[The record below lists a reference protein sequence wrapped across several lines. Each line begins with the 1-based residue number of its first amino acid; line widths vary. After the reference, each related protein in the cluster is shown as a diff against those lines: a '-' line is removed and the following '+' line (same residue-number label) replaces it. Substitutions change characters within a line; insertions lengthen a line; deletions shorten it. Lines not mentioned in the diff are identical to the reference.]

1 MDIRLPLPAAIRH
14 RVQSDEHLWAQVVSL
29 LLSPPV
35 VWTVWVYA
43 SSLLR
48 SSNRSSALA
57 FASLFVLSICV
68 APMLFVAYKVRN
80 GKISDMHMRES
91 NERYIPYSIAIAA
104 GVVTGIVYFHFEA
117 GPILLLVALVSI
129 VELTIMLAATFYM
142 KVSLH
147 AMAMSSI
154 ISATTLLFGFAQ
166 GLLFVPVLLLVVLAR
181 LVLRRHTALQIMAG
195 VFIGVLTPLLVVA
208 AAGLLIF

>member
-1 MDIRLPLPAAIRH
+1 MDIRLPLPAALRH
-14 RVQSDEHLWAQVVSL
+14 RVQGDDKRWAHVVSL

-35 VWTVWVYA
+35 VWAVWVYA
-43 SSLLR
+43 TSLLR
-48 SSNRSSALA
+48 SSNRSSALG

-91 NERYIPYSIAIAA
+91 NERYIPYSIAIVA
-104 GVVTGIVYFHFEA
+104 GIATGIVYLHYDA
-117 GPILLLVALVSI
+117 GPVLLMVVLVSI
-129 VELTIMLAATFYM
+129 VELTIMLVATFYM

-154 ISATTLLFGFAQ
+154 ISATALLFGFAPA
-166 GLLFVPVLLLVVLAR
+166 LLFMPVLLLVVLAR
-181 LVLRRHTALQIMAG
+181 LVLRRHTMLQVMVG
-195 VFIGVLTPLLVVA
+195 VLIGVLTPFLVVA
-208 AAGLLIF
+208 AAGLLL

>member
-14 RVQSDEHLWAQVVSL
+14 RVDSKENLWARAVSL

-35 VWTVWVYA
+35 VWAIWVYA
-43 SSLLR
+43 TSLLR
-48 SSNRSSALA
+48 ASDRVSAFA
-57 FASLFVLSICV
+57 FASLFALSICV

-91 NERYIPYSIAIAA
+91 NERYVPYSIAIVA
-104 GVVTGIVYFHFEA
+104 GILTGLVYLHYEA
-117 GPILLLVALVSI
+117 GPVLLLVVLVSI

-147 AMAMSSI
+147 AMAMSSV

-166 GLLFVPVLLLVVLAR
+166 GLLFLPVLLLVVLAR
-181 LVLRRHTALQIMAG
+181 LVLRRHTTLQIMVG
-195 VFIGVLTPLLVVA
+195 VLIGVLTPLAVVA
-208 AAGLLIF
+208 ALGLLI

>member
-1 MDIRLPLPAAIRH
+1 MDIRLPLPAALRH
-14 RVQSDEHLWAQVVSL
+14 RVHSDQDLWAHAVSL

-35 VWTVWVYA
+35 VWAIWVYA
-43 SSLLR
+43 VSLLR
-48 SSNRSSALA
+48 SSNRGSAFA

-91 NERYIPYSIAIAA
+91 NERYVPYSIAIVA
-104 GVVTGIVYFHFEA
+104 GVLTGVVYLHYNA
-117 GPILLLVALVSI
+117 GPVLLLVVLVSI

-166 GLLFVPVLLLVVLAR
+166 GLVFIPVLLLVVLAR
-181 LVLRRHTALQIMAG
+181 LVLQRHTTLQIMVG
-195 VFIGVLTPLLVVA
+195 VLIGILTPLAVVA
-208 AAGLLIF
+208 ALGLIV

>member
-1 MDIRLPLPAAIRH
+1 MDIRLPLPAALRH
-14 RVQSDEHLWAQVVSL
+14 RVQDEENLWAHAVSL

-35 VWTVWVYA
+35 VWALWVYVT
-43 SSLLR
+43 SYLR
-48 SSNRSSALA
+48 GVSHAFV
-57 FASLFVLSICV
+57 FASLFALSICA

-91 NERYIPYSIAIAA
+91 KERYIPYSIAIL
-104 GVVTGIVYFHFEA
+104 GGILTGLVYLQYNA
-117 GPILLLVALVSI
+117 GPVLLLVMLVSI

-147 AMAMSSI
+147 AMAMSSVI
-154 ISATTLLFGFAQ
+154 AATTLLFGFAQ
-166 GLLFVPVLLLVVLAR
+166 GLLFVPLLLIVVLAR

-195 VFIGVLTPLLVVA
+195 VLIGVLTPLLVVA
-208 AAGLLIF
+208 AAGLII

>member
-1 MDIRLPLPAAIRH
+1 MDIRLPLPATLRH
-14 RVQSDEHLWAQVVSL
+14 RVQGEEKLWAHAVSL

-35 VWTVWVYA
+35 VWALWVYA
-43 SSLLR
+43 TSLLR
-48 SSNRSSALA
+48 GSNHAVK
-57 FASLFVLSICV
+57 FATLFVLSICV

-91 NERYIPYSIAIAA
+91 NERYIPYSIAIVAGILT
-104 GVVTGIVYFHFEA
+104 GVVYLHYDA
-117 GPILLLVALVSI
+117 GPVLLLVVLVSI
-129 VELTIMLAATFYM
+129 VELTIMLAATFFM

-166 GLLFVPVLLLVVLAR
+166 GLLFIPVLLLVVLAR
-181 LVLRRHTALQIMAG
+181 LVLRRHTTLQIMVG
-195 VFIGVLTPLLVVA
+195 VLIGVLTPLAVVA
-208 AAGLLIF
+208 ILGLLI

>member
-14 RVQSDEHLWAQVVSL
+14 RVDRKENLWARAVSL

-35 VWTVWVYA
+35 VWAIWVYA
-43 SSLLR
+43 TSLLR
-48 SSNRSSALA
+48 ASDRVSAFA
-57 FASLFVLSICV
+57 FASLFALSICV

-91 NERYIPYSIAIAA
+91 NERYVPYSIAIVA
-104 GVVTGIVYFHFEA
+104 GILTGLVYLHYEA
-117 GPILLLVALVSI
+117 GPVLLLVVLVSI

-147 AMAMSSI
+147 AMAMSSV

-166 GLLFVPVLLLVVLAR
+166 GLLFLPVLLLVVLAR
-181 LVLRRHTALQIMAG
+181 LVLRRHTTLQIMVG
-195 VFIGVLTPLLVVA
+195 VLIGVLTPLAVVA
-208 AAGLLIF
+208 ALGLLI

>member
-1 MDIRLPLPAAIRH
+1 MDIRLPLPAALRH
-14 RVQSDEHLWAQVVSL
+14 RVQGEEKLWAHAVSL

-35 VWTVWVYA
+35 VWAVWVYA
-43 SSLLR
+43 ASILR
-48 SSNRSSALA
+48 GTNHAIA

-91 NERYIPYSIAIAA
+91 KERYIPYSIAIVA
-104 GVVTGIVYFHFEA
+104 GVLTGLVYLHYDA
-117 GPILLLVALVSI
+117 GPVLLLVVLVSI
-129 VELTIMLAATFYM
+129 VELSIMLAATFYM

-154 ISATTLLFGFAQ
+154 ISATTLLFGFAV
-166 GLLFVPVLLLVVLAR
+166 GLLFIPILLLVVLAR
-181 LVLRRHTALQIMAG
+181 LVLQRHTILQIMVG
-195 VFIGVLTPLLVVA
+195 VLIGVLTPLLIVA
-208 AAGLLIF
+208 AAGLLI

>member
-1 MDIRLPLPAAIRH
+1 MDIHLPLPAALRQ
-14 RVQSDEHLWAQVVSL
+14 RVQSDESLWAHAVSL

-35 VWTVWVYA
+35 VWAIWVYA
-43 SSLLR
+43 TSLLR
-48 SSNRSSALA
+48 SSNRSSALG

-91 NERYIPYSIAIAA
+91 NERYIPYSIAIVA
-104 GVVTGIVYFHFEA
+104 GMATGIVYLNYDA
-117 GPILLLVALVSI
+117 GPVLLMVALVSI

-166 GLLFVPVLLLVVLAR
+166 ALFFVPVLLLVVLAR
-181 LVLRRHTALQIMAG
+181 LVLRRHTTLQIMVG
-195 VFIGVLTPLLVVA
+195 VLIGVLTPLAVVA
-208 AAGLLIF
+208 AAGLLI

>member
-1 MDIRLPLPAAIRH
+1 MDIRLPLPAALRQ
-14 RVQSDEHLWAQVVSL
+14 RVQSDEKLWAHAVSL

-35 VWTVWVYA
+35 VWAIWVYA
-43 SSLLR
+43 ISLTR
-48 SSNRSSALA
+48 GSNRSSAFA

-91 NERYIPYSIAIAA
+91 NERYIPYSIAIVAGIIT
-104 GVVTGIVYFHFEA
+104 GVVYLQYGAGIV
-117 GPILLLVALVSI
+117 LLLVVLVSI

-142 KVSLH
+142 HVSLH

-154 ISATTLLFGFAQ
+154 ISATTLMFGFAQ
-166 GLLFVPVLLLVVLAR
+166 GMLFIPLLLLVVLAR
-181 LVLRRHTALQIMAG
+181 LVLRRHTTLQIM
-195 VFIGVLTPLLVVA
+195 VGVLIGALAPLAVVGA
-208 AAGLLIF
+208 LGMLI